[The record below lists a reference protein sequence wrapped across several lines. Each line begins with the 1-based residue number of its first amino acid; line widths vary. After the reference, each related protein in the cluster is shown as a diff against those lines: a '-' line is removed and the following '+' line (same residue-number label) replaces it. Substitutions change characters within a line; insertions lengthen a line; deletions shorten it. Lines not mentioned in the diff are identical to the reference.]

1 MANKEQLEWSTV
13 KRKVSDLK
21 KWKSNPRNWTEY
33 DIQEM
38 SKSLE
43 TYGYTRLIMVDVN
56 NVIIAGNLCYHVL
69 CLQGKH
75 SKTIEVR
82 TPNRKLTS
90 KEFQQYGLMDN
101 KMAENKWDFET
112 LANEFGSELC
122 IAAGFTEREL
132 GINLS
137 EPIDMGESVMR
148 SSEYDI
154 EQAQSKA
161 EREALERKHLA
172 EKEKIIRETR
182 EQLLTDLKTGKEAL
196 PDVIRNR
203 VKNELVNKAKD
214 DSGNIDYSI
223 LDVSSINKLSQGMRI
238 NVRQSLLIE
247 FEADDYRKG
256 SELVNQYRKENYIG
270 GFLIT
275 KLEEHFEK
283 NKSKKSKS

>member
-223 LDVSSINKLSQGMRI
+223 LDDSSINKLSQGMRI

-247 FEADDYRKG
+247 FEADDYKKG

-275 KLEEHFEK
+275 KLEEYFEK
-283 NKSKKSKS
+283 NKSKKNKS

>member
-1 MANKEQLEWSTV
+1 MKDKLEWSTV

-21 KWKSNPRNWTEY
+21 KWKSNPRNWTEH

-38 SKSLE
+38 SKSIE
-43 TYGYTRLIMVDVN
+43 TFGYTRLIMVDVN
-56 NVIIAGNLCYHVL
+56 NVIVAGNLCHHVL

-122 IAAGFTEREL
+122 IAAGFSEREL

-137 EPIDMGESVMR
+137 DPIDMGESVMR

-154 EQAQSKA
+154 EQAREKA
-161 EREALERKHLA
+161 EREALEKKHQA
-172 EKEKIIRETR
+172 EKEKITREAR

-223 LDVSSINKLSQGMRI
+223 LDDSSINKLSQGMRI

-247 FEADDYRKG
+247 FEADDYKKG

-275 KLEEHFEK
+275 KLEEYFEK